1 MNTLIIKCKEAV
13 SDPSNLSKMENF
25 IGIEFIRGA
34 ADGGSTKGYHQ
45 LIGDAGLMESMALFN
60 KMQTISAKDGKVVKQ
75 INNVNWFQNLDGTE
89 QTLMGEDGEDIL
101 VQFPEMYAILGGSD
115 PVYERWIF
123 SDKPF
128 YYGEDEA
135 ELIES
140 FALCPDNEV
149 IYEGVARCI
158 YGCSAGSMGTTKAT
172 NISDG
177 SFASGA
183 GYPSV
188 WLSRYAYE
196 NYAVLKNTNSGTN
209 FPCCNEN
216 AIDWRVIQ
224 GMLYVECRTKN
235 INSVLGHGVSANIFP
250 TEANWGTVTGIRT
263 QLSDGTYKYL
273 SFETQVRTGA
283 TSSSSIWNILNGE
296 YTLLKVME
304 AQTAV
309 SNGAT
314 LESVSNVDVDL
325 FGKNDGVMTGIY
337 TKTFTFKANVGFTST
352 EIQEYTFEC
361 VVKVPIWRGICNLWG
376 NIYETLSGIDIIRY
390 WADDEKTSQ
399 VNELYVAKTI
409 ADIESNNNVG
419 ENLTDKSGYTF
430 TATYEYLGDLGSK
443 VSTWCTDSWYTN
455 GKNCIIGYKSNDA
468 TSTPNI
474 NNYESAY
481 TFLVDSQS
489 DDEFVTGE
497 FQCNAPRFGG
507 VALSTRAVL
516 RYARAFRPASYAS
529 PHFGS
534 RFRMKIG

>member
-89 QTLMGEDGEDIL
+89 QTLKGEDGEDIL

-158 YGCSAGSMGTTKAT
+158 YGCSAGDMGTTVMKAT
-172 NISDG
+172 EISDG
-177 SFASGA
+177 SFSSGA
-183 GYPSV
+183 GYPSHY
-188 WLSRYAYE
+188 LSRYAFE
-196 NYAVLKNTNSGTN
+196 NYAVLKNANSSTN

-235 INSVLGHGVSANIFP
+235 INSVFGHGISANILP
-250 TEANWGTVTGIRT
+250 NAANWGTVSGVRT
-263 QLSDGTYKYL
+263 KLADGTYRYL
-273 SFETQVRTGA
+273 TLGTQIWASGA
-283 TSSSSIWNILNGE
+283 IARPNMWNIINGQ
-296 YTLLKVME
+296 YSLLKVME

-309 SNGAT
+309 SNGAI

-337 TKTFTFKANVGFTST
+337 TKTFTFKANVSLTST
-352 EIQEYTFEC
+352 ETAQEYTFEC
-361 VVKVPIWRGICNLWG
+361 IIRVPIWRGICNLWG
-376 NIYETLSGIDIIRY
+376 NLWENLSGIDIIRY

-409 ADIESNNNVG
+409 ADIESNKNVG
-419 ENLTDKSGYTF
+419 ENLTDKSDYTF

-443 VSTWCTDSWYTN
+443 VATWCTDSWFTN
-455 GKNCIIGYKSNDA
+455 GKNCIIGYKSNDV

-481 TFLVDSQS
+481 TYLLDYQR
-489 DDEFVTGE
+489 DDAFVTGE
-497 FQCNAPRFGG
+497 FQRRALWFGG
-507 VALSTRAVL
+507 SATADSAALRTV
-516 RYARAFRPASYAS
+516 YATYPVS
-529 PHFGS
+529 
-534 RFRMKIG
+534 